1 MTERVIALPFCRE
14 LSVGARQQRQA
25 TKYTPEPYTE
35 SEKQVGCTVC
45 AR

>member
-1 MTERVIALPFCRE
+1 MKERVGALVFCRE
-14 LSVGARQQRQA
+14 LSVGARQKKQA
-25 TKYTPEPYTE
+25 TKYIPEPYTE